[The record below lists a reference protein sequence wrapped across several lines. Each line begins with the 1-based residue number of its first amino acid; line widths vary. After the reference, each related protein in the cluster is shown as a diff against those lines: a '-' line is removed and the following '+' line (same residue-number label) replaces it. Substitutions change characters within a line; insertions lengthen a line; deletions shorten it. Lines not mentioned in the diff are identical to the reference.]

1 MTKKKTAA
9 NKIVIPY
16 TPRPLQKEFHLNAR
30 RWNVAVCHRR
40 FGKTVMAVKLN
51 AQVKE
56 IQKDLDNIEK
66 RDTYVETVKL
76 RAEVDQLRSQV
87 SALWDY
93 TNKLRD
99 KFNGH

>member
-1 MTKKKTAA
+1 MEIIKSHWHQ
-9 NKIVIPY
+9 IVFIIG
-16 TPRPLQKEFHLNAR
+16 LI
-30 RWNVAVCHRR
+30 VV
-40 FGKTVMAVKLN
+40 AVKLS

-56 IQKDLDNIEK
+56 IQKDLDHLQRSLDK

-76 RAEVDQLRSQV
+76 RAEVDQQKSQV

>member
-1 MTKKKTAA
+1 MEIIKSHWHQ
-9 NKIVIPY
+9 IVFIIG
-16 TPRPLQKEFHLNAR
+16 LI
-30 RWNVAVCHRR
+30 VV
-40 FGKTVMAVKLN
+40 AVKLN

-87 SALWDY
+87 GALWDY
-93 TNKLRD
+93 MNKLRD

>member
-1 MTKKKTAA
+1 MEIIKSHWHQ
-9 NKIVIPY
+9 IVFIIG
-16 TPRPLQKEFHLNAR
+16 LI
-30 RWNVAVCHRR
+30 VV
-40 FGKTVMAVKLN
+40 AVKLS

-56 IQKDLDNIEK
+56 IQKDLDHLQSSLDK

-76 RAEVDQLRSQV
+76 RAEVDQQKSQV

>member
-1 MTKKKTAA
+1 MELITTHWHQIIFIISL
-9 NKIVIPY
+9 IV
-16 TPRPLQKEFHLNAR
+16 
-30 RWNVAVCHRR
+30 V
-40 FGKTVMAVKLN
+40 AVKLSS
-51 AQVKE
+51 QVKE

-76 RAEVDQLRSQV
+76 RAEVDQLRGQV
-87 SALWDY
+87 GALWDY

>member
-1 MTKKKTAA
+1 MEIITQYWHQVVI
-9 NKIVIPY
+9 IVALI
-16 TPRPLQKEFHLNAR
+16 
-30 RWNVAVCHRR
+30 VV
-40 FGKTVMAVKLN
+40 AVKLN

-76 RAEVDQLRSQV
+76 RAEVSQLRGQV
-87 SALWDY
+87 GALWDY

-99 KFNGH
+99 KFNGHK

>member
-1 MTKKKTAA
+1 MEIIKSHWHQ
-9 NKIVIPY
+9 IVFIIG
-16 TPRPLQKEFHLNAR
+16 LI
-30 RWNVAVCHRR
+30 VV
-40 FGKTVMAVKLN
+40 AVKLN

-56 IQKDLDNIEK
+56 IQKDLDSIEK

-76 RAEVDQLRSQV
+76 RAEVDQLRSQI

-99 KFNGH
+99 RFNGH

>member
-1 MTKKKTAA
+1 MELITSHWHQ
-9 NKIVIPY
+9 IVFIIS
-16 TPRPLQKEFHLNAR
+16 LI
-30 RWNVAVCHRR
+30 VV
-40 FGKTVMAVKLN
+40 AVKLS

-56 IQKDLDNIEK
+56 IQKDLDVIEK

-76 RAEVDQLRSQV
+76 RAEVDQLRGQV
-87 SALWDY
+87 GALWDY

>member
-1 MTKKKTAA
+1 MELITSHWHQ
-9 NKIVIPY
+9 IVFIIG
-16 TPRPLQKEFHLNAR
+16 LI
-30 RWNVAVCHRR
+30 VV
-40 FGKTVMAVKLN
+40 AVKLS

-76 RAEVDQLRSQV
+76 RAEVDQQKSQV
-87 SALWDY
+87 TALWDY
-93 TNKLRD
+93 TNNLRD

>member
-1 MTKKKTAA
+1 MELITSHWHQ
-9 NKIVIPY
+9 IVFIIS
-16 TPRPLQKEFHLNAR
+16 LI
-30 RWNVAVCHRR
+30 VV
-40 FGKTVMAVKLN
+40 AVKLSS
-51 AQVKE
+51 QVKE
-56 IQKDLDNIEK
+56 IQKDLDSIEK

-76 RAEVDQLRSQV
+76 RAEVDQQKSQV

>member
-1 MTKKKTAA
+1 MEIIKSHWHQ
-9 NKIVIPY
+9 IVFIIS
-16 TPRPLQKEFHLNAR
+16 LI
-30 RWNVAVCHRR
+30 VV
-40 FGKTVMAVKLN
+40 AVKLSS
-51 AQVKE
+51 QVKE

-66 RDTYVETVKL
+66 RDAYVETVKL

>member
-1 MTKKKTAA
+1 MELITAHWHQIIFIISL
-9 NKIVIPY
+9 IV
-16 TPRPLQKEFHLNAR
+16 
-30 RWNVAVCHRR
+30 VAVI
-40 FGKTVMAVKLN
+40 LSS
-51 AQVKE
+51 QVKE
-56 IQKDLDNIEK
+56 IQKDLDTIEK

-76 RAEVDQLRSQV
+76 RTEVDQLRSQV

>member
-1 MTKKKTAA
+1 MELITTHWHQ
-9 NKIVIPY
+9 IVFIIG
-16 TPRPLQKEFHLNAR
+16 LI
-30 RWNVAVCHRR
+30 VV
-40 FGKTVMAVKLN
+40 AVKLN
-51 AQVKE
+51 AKVKE
-56 IQKDLDNIEK
+56 IQKDLDSIEK

-76 RAEVDQLRSQV
+76 RAEVDQQKSQV

>member
-1 MTKKKTAA
+1 MEIIKSHWHQ
-9 NKIVIPY
+9 IVFIIG
-16 TPRPLQKEFHLNAR
+16 LI
-30 RWNVAVCHRR
+30 VV
-40 FGKTVMAVKLN
+40 AVKLN

-56 IQKDLDNIEK
+56 IQKDLDSIEK

-76 RAEVDQLRSQV
+76 RTEVDQLRSQV
-87 SALWDY
+87 GALWDY

>member
-1 MTKKKTAA
+1 MEIIKSHWHQ
-9 NKIVIPY
+9 IVFIIG
-16 TPRPLQKEFHLNAR
+16 LI
-30 RWNVAVCHRR
+30 VV
-40 FGKTVMAVKLN
+40 AVKLN

-76 RAEVDQLRSQV
+76 RTEVDQLRSQV

>member
-1 MTKKKTAA
+1 MEIITSHWHQ
-9 NKIVIPY
+9 IVFVIS
-16 TPRPLQKEFHLNAR
+16 LI
-30 RWNVAVCHRR
+30 VV
-40 FGKTVMAVKLN
+40 AVKLN

-76 RAEVDQLRSQV
+76 RAEVDQISGQV
-87 SALWDY
+87 QSLWEY

>member
-1 MTKKKTAA
+1 MEIIKSHWHQ
-9 NKIVIPY
+9 IVFIIG
-16 TPRPLQKEFHLNAR
+16 LI
-30 RWNVAVCHRR
+30 VV
-40 FGKTVMAVKLN
+40 AVKLN
-51 AQVKE
+51 SQVKE

-76 RAEVDQLRSQV
+76 RAEVDQQKSQV

-99 KFNGH
+99 KFNGN

>member
-1 MTKKKTAA
+1 MELITSHWHQ
-9 NKIVIPY
+9 IVFIIG
-16 TPRPLQKEFHLNAR
+16 LI
-30 RWNVAVCHRR
+30 VV
-40 FGKTVMAVKLN
+40 AVKLN

-56 IQKDLDNIEK
+56 IQKDLDSIEK

-76 RAEVDQLRSQV
+76 HAEVDQLRSQV

-93 TNKLRD
+93 GNKLRD